1 MNIEEI
7 AKASLAKGNRSFLK
21 PEEVDGFS
29 YFIVVRGR
37 TQEFDSDFEES
48 GKRTAILADVDCYDS
63 EGNVVEKITLDV
75 NRWQQTLRYFTSE
88 FGMETDDWEG
98 KKVLLMSAEY
108 TDKNHGGVI
117 RKMIV
122 PQDTKGQ
129 AKAEGC

>member
-1 MNIEEI
+1 
-7 AKASLAKGNRSFLK
+7 
-21 PEEVDGFS
+21 
-29 YFIVVRGR
+29 
-37 TQEFDSDFEES
+37 
-48 GKRTAILADVDCYDS
+48 
-63 EGNVVEKITLDV
+63 
-75 NRWQQTLRYFTSE
+75 
-88 FGMETDDWEG
+88 METDDWEG